1 MFTYRVEYFVLKPGL
16 FLLAL
21 GLILTLP
28 LSFGPVTIGPI
39 SFSLYWMLLGLTLAV
54 LGLQSFYFGC
64 LAQVFATTPE
74 AAAVDGSLPVYACG
88 GFERGDLRSR
98 TRDDASLVH
107 LLRQSSFFPPSGTE
121 CD

>member
-64 LAQVFATTPE
+64 LAQVFCDYSG
-74 AAAVDGSLPVYACG
+74 AARQRWTAIFRYTHAVGSSG
-88 GFERGDLRSR
+88 RS
-98 TRDDASLVH
+98 SL
-107 LLRQSSFFPPSGTE
+107 SDSG
-121 CD
+121 